1 MVGDAPDYGVGGATS
16 HRERQRANSSS
27 SKISTKDSTPISR
40 AQSNTSSNH
49 ESGGV
54 SIATNKTRESSRVQ
68 SVASSVDEKKDSI
81 INFVSGNPFVEVTKG
96 ILHLYKENETTSLEE
111 GVLRSQ
117 MLCK

>member
-1 MVGDAPDYGVGGATS
+1 MV
-16 HRERQRANSSS
+16 
-27 SKISTKDSTPISR
+27 
-40 AQSNTSSNH
+40 
-49 ESGGV
+49 
-54 SIATNKTRESSRVQ
+54 TNKGRENSRGQ
-68 SVASSVDEKKDSI
+68 SVASSIEEQKESI